1 MLCFDVVTMNT
12 RSLAFYTEIKLN
24 YWITSAIQ
32 NNGLVCNFC
41 VMFSVKMCVTTLF
54 KDRKAE
60 KVYKLQRQNYMKK
73 MNTSINIHV
82 YLILHKDRP
91 KR

>member
-1 MLCFDVVTMNT
+1 MQFLRNVN
-12 RSLAFYTEIKLN
+12 
-24 YWITSAIQ
+24 
-32 NNGLVCNFC
+32 
-41 VMFSVKMCVTTLF
+41 VKMCATTLF

-73 MNTSINIHV
+73 INTSINIHV